1 MSINAWKTSFI
12 GLNKPAKV
20 LAGTADLFTPVALWP
35 YANDATDPY
44 WSGGSNPQYYQWEV
58 TFTINDRVHGSNLTR
73 TPFSFNAQDIEVGDF
88 VAGAADGKVLQIM
101 SISAKGNNTLTAVV
115 EDRLRYNTFRD
126 AQGFGLFGA
135 PGPVIFFQINEL
147 GFPMLDPVPGE
158 AASDFFTNVMSRFQ
172 YMNPLTN
179 YLLAKPAHGFEQ
191 GDAICIE
198 DGDFTLSDPDN
209 IGRFIGTVVFPGP
222 GPDQFV
228 LRPANGIID
237 FVPGLPGSVGD
248 YLYPSLDG
256 TGNLTTSDAS
266 RRPVMMKIADA
277 IPSDSTGTGIDPVG
291 NDGDVV
297 EINRVQVT
305 LASGNG
311 TYTIADAVALIN
323 AQTAEHNI
331 TATEVGGANEVQSDV
346 TLGSAYGVIAGY
358 VPFAITVNGT
368 TVTFTTTTSGSAAY
382 GDTSVADAIDMVT
395 DLNNAKIPNIVA
407 SVVDG
412 VYIKLRNK
420 IGGAIAIVNVTVDA
434 NQNNFAGANSISS
447 LPAYTPPNTVT
458 SALRLVR
465 ADGGP
470 MTLRDFTGQFL
481 LDAGVL
487 SGQNGRYALGLNIEQ
502 GLRSSSTS
510 VVANITARDALY
522 ALVGDQ
528 AHVINDGNG
537 DWAVFLYD
545 GGQWTKVSGKRSV
558 DTDARTLVTSI
569 NLATK
574 PTGIIE
580 LGTISTG
587 RKILNISVDVENAQI
602 PLNTGIIKSVSVAYN
617 PTGVDVQPPANANLI
632 QGGYGVTE
640 GQMYGTAYQALIS
653 PLVDINNDMLTSFA
667 DWADW
672 IVVGATGGSYSPL
685 FPPGEVHITAVEEV
699 DHYGRWY
706 LITFDQ
712 PVNTEL
718 YLVRPA
724 GWAFFFPPATT
735 YTPPTAVVAVSSP
748 TWTDGNAT
756 FNVSYSNRT
765 LSVTPTSGGS
775 GYSQGQMLTIPGSFL
790 GTPGQDAVVTV
801 TSVESKFGPAS
812 TLSIGTSIDNKLFMG
827 TFENKLQGTATY
839 MLDPNYITN
848 SYIDLIADLTNFA
861 GNTGIVTIKLTYV

>member
-20 LAGTADLFTPVALWP
+20 LAGTADSYTPVALWP

-58 TFTINDRVHGSNLTR
+58 TFTITDRVHGSNLTR

-101 SISAKGNNTLTAVV
+101 SISEKGNNTLTAVV

-158 AASDFFTNVMSRFQ
+158 AAADFFTNVMSRFQ

-179 YLLAKPAHGFEQ
+179 YVLEKPAHGFEQ

-198 DGDFTLSDPDN
+198 DGEFTLSDPDN

-237 FVPGLPGSVGD
+237 FVPGLPGAVGD

-256 TGNLTTSDAS
+256 TGDLTTSDAS

-277 IPSDSTGTGIDPVG
+277 IPSDSTGTGIDPTG
-291 NDGDVV
+291 TDGDVI

-305 LASGNG
+305 LTSGAG
-311 TYTIADAVALIN
+311 TYTITDAVALIN
-323 AQTAEHNI
+323 AQTAEHKI
-331 TATEVGGANEVQSDV
+331 TAAKVGAATEVLSDV
-346 TLGSAYGVIAGY
+346 AGQGSAYGIIAGY
-358 VPFAITVNGT
+358 TPFSASINGT

-382 GDTSVADAIDMVT
+382 GDPAVADANDMVT

-412 VYIKLRNK
+412 AYIKLRNK
-420 IGGAIAIVNVTVDA
+420 IGGAITIVNVSVDA
-434 NQNNFAGANSISS
+434 NGNNFSGANSISS
-447 LPAYTPPNTVT
+447 LPGYTAPNTLT

-465 ADGGP
+465 LDGGP

-510 VVANITARDALY
+510 VVANIAARDALY

-528 AHVINDGNG
+528 AHVIDDGNSE
-537 DWAVFLYD
+537 WAVFLYD
-545 GGQWTKVSGKRSV
+545 GSQWTKVSGERSVAVDARTIKEVVTLPGATTTIGTVSEDRRILNVSVTVLQALVDAPDFTIDVGASTVWQFSQHGSSKVGTYVV
-558 DTDARTLVTSI
+558 DTDLITSAREDVVVNIPS
-569 NLATK
+569 
-574 PTGIIE
+574 
-580 LGTISTG
+580 ST
-587 RKILNISVDVENAQI
+587 
-602 PLNTGIIKSVSVAYN
+602 
-617 PTGVDVQPPANANLI
+617 
-632 QGGYGVTE
+632 
-640 GQMYGTAYQALIS
+640 
-653 PLVDINNDMLTSFA
+653 
-667 DWADW
+667 
-672 IVVGATGGSYSPL
+672 ATGN
-685 FPPGEVHITAVEEV
+685 IRVE
-699 DHYGRWY
+699 
-706 LITFDQ
+706 
-712 PVNTEL
+712 
-718 YLVRPA
+718 
-724 GWAFFFPPATT
+724 
-735 YTPPTAVVAVSSP
+735 
-748 TWTDGNAT
+748 
-756 FNVSYSNRT
+756 VSY
-765 LSVTPTSGGS
+765 
-775 GYSQGQMLTIPGSFL
+775 I
-790 GTPGQDAVVTV
+790 
-801 TSVESKFGPAS
+801 
-812 TLSIGTSIDNKLFMG
+812 
-827 TFENKLQGTATY
+827 
-839 MLDPNYITN
+839 
-848 SYIDLIADLTNFA
+848 
-861 GNTGIVTIKLTYV
+861 